1 MKIIISLVIGIVIWF
16 MMTSLTHT
24 ITRSIGL
31 AWTFGILFG
40 LIAIYISFKKLHGIS
55 VKESI
60 ADIVTYIKSTTEDIS
75 SLVDNKDSKFYAI
88 SEKEI
93 DEGKIDDGLW
103 SQALV
108 KAKGDENLRKIEYMK
123 LRVKQLKKGK

>member
-1 MKIIISLVIGIVIWF
+1 MKIIISLAIGVAVWF
-16 MMTSLTHT
+16 GMTSLTHT
-24 ITRSIGL
+24 ITRNIGL
-31 AWTFGILFG
+31 AWTFGIIFG
-40 LIAIYISFKKLHGIS
+40 LITFYISFKKLNGIS

-60 ADIVTYIKSTTEDIS
+60 ADGIAYIKSTAEDIS
-75 SLVDNKDSKFYAI
+75 SLVDDRDSKFYSI

-93 DEGKIDDGLW
+93 DEGIIDDGLW